1 MNQKSKRGRKKKQN
15 KLVRANFRVEEQTIK
30 NLNEIARLLNEI
42 KGKDSITFSD
52 VARRLL
58 DRRCALLLKVLQE
71 QLNENVVDVD
81 EIKNAAAE
89 VSEEERQQSLDDFLD
104 ISTKG

>member
-1 MNQKSKRGRKKKQN
+1 MSQKSRRGRKKKLN
-15 KLVRANFRVEEQTIK
+15 KLVRANFRVEEETIK

-42 KGKDSITFSD
+42 KKKDSIKFSD

-58 DRRCALLLKVLQE
+58 DRRCALLLKFLQE

-81 EIKNAAAE
+81 AIKNAAAE
-89 VSEEERQQSLDDFLD
+89 VGDEHGRQDWDDFL
-104 ISTKG
+104 SESKG